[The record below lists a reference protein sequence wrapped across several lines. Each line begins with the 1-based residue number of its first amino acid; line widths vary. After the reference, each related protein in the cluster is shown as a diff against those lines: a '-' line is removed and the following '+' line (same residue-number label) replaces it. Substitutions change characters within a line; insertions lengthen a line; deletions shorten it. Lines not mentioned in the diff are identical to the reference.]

1 MSGFDDHDTHHEISA
16 YVADPWVPT
25 GRGRFPAYQR
35 RNRVWYR
42 SGYQWRLFRY
52 APQLHKLERTAQLAI
67 PNPWGIAFDAWG
79 QPIFAE
85 TSSPD
90 VRWMLPGTVLP
101 RYGEWTDKSN
111 QLIEESHRVRP
122 TSGLEFVSSR
132 HFPDEVQGNFLINNT
147 IGFLGMKDAYLER

>member
-1 MSGFDDHDTHHEISA
+1 M
-16 YVADPWVPT
+16 
-25 GRGRFPAYQR
+25 
-35 RNRVWYR
+35 
-42 SGYQWRLFRY
+42 
-52 APQLHKLERTAQLAI
+52 
-67 PNPWGIAFDAWG
+67 G

-101 RYGEWTDKSN
+101 RYGESTDKSF
-111 QLIEESHRVRP
+111 QLIEESQRVRP

-147 IGFLGMKDAYLER
+147 IGFLGMKMHTLKDQGTGFKSNFVMDTDAGRPRRQWACHVRYPRMRSRIVCGWYPCFANGIATGREKRLFVNNQIVFRLT